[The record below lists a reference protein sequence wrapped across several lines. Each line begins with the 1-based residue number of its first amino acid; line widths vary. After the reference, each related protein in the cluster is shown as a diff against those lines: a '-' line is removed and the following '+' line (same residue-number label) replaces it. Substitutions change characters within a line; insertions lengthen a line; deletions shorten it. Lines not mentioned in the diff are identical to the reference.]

1 MKPNRKEEA
10 CNDLKRRVLTLE
22 LPPSHVLDEVA
33 LSDLYQLSRTPLREV
48 LQRLAGEGYLSLT
61 ANRGASVSSM
71 DLATMRNF
79 FQSAP
84 LIYAAIARLATEHA
98 TAAQIVTLKKIQHR
112 FAKSLD
118 KRATA
123 DMSMLNHAFH
133 EQLGLMADSPY
144 LSPSLGRL
152 LIDHTRMS
160 HRFYSVHAVAA
171 SQKVPNKKDKGDAP
185 SNHRVVE
192 ASAQHEAMI
201 MAIENRQ
208 PALSVELAIAH
219 WELSR
224 SQMDQYVMPDA
235 LPMDGI
241 DALAGQQ

>member
-10 CNDLKRRVLTLE
+10 CIDLKRRVLTLE
-22 LPPSHVLDEVA
+22 LPPGHVLDEVA
-33 LSDLYQLSRTPLREV
+33 LSDQYELSRTPLREV
-48 LQRLAGEGYLSLT
+48 LQRLAGEGYLSLA

-84 LIYAAIARLATEHA
+84 LIYAAIARLATEQA
-98 TAAQIVTLKKIQHR
+98 TAAQIVTLKKIQQR

-123 DMSMLNHAFH
+123 DMSMLNHRFH

-160 HRFYSVHAVAA
+160 HRFYRVHASTP
-171 SQKVPNKKDKGDAP
+171 SQKVSKRKGKGA
-185 SNHRVVE
+185 STSSHRVVE
-192 ASAQHEAMI
+192 ASAQHDAMI
-201 MAIENRQ
+201 VAIENRQ
-208 PALSVELAIAH
+208 PAVTVELTIAH

-224 SQMDQYVMPDA
+224 SQMDRYVMPDA

-241 DALAGQQ
+241 DALAEQQ

>member
-10 CNDLKRRVLTLE
+10 CIDLKRRVLTLE
-22 LPPSHVLDEVA
+22 LPPGHVLDEVA
-33 LSDLYQLSRTPLREV
+33 LSDQYQLSRTPLREV
-48 LQRLAGEGYLSLT
+48 LQRLAGEGYLSLA

-84 LIYAAIARLATEHA
+84 LIYAAIARLATEQA
-98 TAAQIVTLKKIQHR
+98 TPTQIVTLKKIQQR

-123 DMSMLNHAFH
+123 DMSMLNHRFH

-160 HRFYSVHAVAA
+160 HRFYRVATTPSQNVSKRKAKGA
-171 SQKVPNKKDKGDAP
+171 ST

-192 ASAQHEAMI
+192 ASAQHDAMI
-201 MAIENRQ
+201 VAIENRQ
-208 PALSVELAIAH
+208 PAVTVELTIAH

-224 SQMDQYVMPDA
+224 SQMDRYVMPDA

-241 DALAGQQ
+241 DALAEQQ